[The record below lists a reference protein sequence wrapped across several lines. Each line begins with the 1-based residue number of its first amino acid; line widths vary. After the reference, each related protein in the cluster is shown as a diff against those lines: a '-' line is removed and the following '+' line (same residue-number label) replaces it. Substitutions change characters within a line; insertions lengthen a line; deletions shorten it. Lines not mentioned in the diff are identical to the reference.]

1 MKQTVNLM
9 MMMMMVL
16 PLGLFHTSS
25 FPRDL
30 HAERESG
37 KMLEASGFRNVYH
50 EHEGLILIGVV
61 NKWYVLFWVNSMANS
76 IPENIICLLDLDVMI
91 HQVVDQVK
99 DLNYGIWGIKDHV
112 SERNESP
119 FCHDIRTSKLP

>member
-9 MMMMMVL
+9 MMMMVL
-16 PLGLFHTSS
+16 LLGLFHTSS
-25 FPRDL
+25 FSRDL
-30 HAERESG
+30 HAERKRERERAA
-37 KMLEASGFRNVYH
+37 MLEGRGFRNVYH
-50 EHEGLILIGVV
+50 EVLILIGVV
-61 NKWYVLFWVNSMANS
+61 NKWYILFWVNSMANS
-76 IPENIICLLDLDVMI
+76 IPENITCLLDLEVMI

-119 FCHDIRTSKLP
+119 FCHDKRT